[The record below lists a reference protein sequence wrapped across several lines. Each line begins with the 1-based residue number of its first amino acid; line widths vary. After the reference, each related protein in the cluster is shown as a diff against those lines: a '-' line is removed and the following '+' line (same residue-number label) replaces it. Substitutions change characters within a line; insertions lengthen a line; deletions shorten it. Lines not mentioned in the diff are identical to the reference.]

1 VGVRH
6 VDHRSVHRALS
17 ANALTQG
24 EPSAASRQLLER
36 LDLERRYA
44 RDPEGA
50 LEEIHAGLG
59 DLIGS
64 DRLFA
69 LAELSFLHAEQTS
82 DSGWYLASAVCAYA
96 FLFPDD
102 VALAPDAFDPRLR
115 VAADLYNRALTQAFG
130 LSGAR
135 GLILDGGGTFPF
147 PFGEVVLEADP
158 ESFHWGERQLEDF
171 VPVAEFEVRG
181 LRNRYRSPG
190 IGAPLAA
197 TALRDESRPSD
208 RTTAR
213 LARRAVVPVT
223 LFLRI
228 ESPRRGL
235 RDGHLRAQ
243 LALYSDATDTG
254 VSVGGRTVPL
264 EVETTAALAY
274 ALQGSRIWDLEIAGF
289 RSGNVLPEFLQGL
302 EDGLFMLR
310 PYRSGRIPL
319 VLVHGTASSPAR
331 WAEMVNELD
340 SYPEIRENYQI
351 WLFLYATGNPILYSS
366 RLLREALVNAVEDL
380 DPEGSDVALRRMVL
394 VGHSQGGLLAKAM
407 VTNPGNAFWDTFT
420 DVPFAEV
427 AKDLEPETTEL
438 LEEAIF
444 FERLPFVER
453 VVFIAT
459 PHGGSYL
466 ARGFLGRFAGGL
478 VQLPGNL
485 ARGTVDLVSSD
496 SARIKRRV
504 DRMPSS
510 VDNMNPDHPFTTTFS
525 AISVDERVTAHSIIA
540 VDGDGPVEEGSDGV
554 VAYPSAHIEEAV
566 SELVVRSRHSV
577 QGHPRTILETRRILL
592 EHLDAP

>member
-1 VGVRH
+1 V
-6 VDHRSVHRALS
+6 
-17 ANALTQG
+17 
-24 EPSAASRQLLER
+24 
-36 LDLERRYA
+36 
-44 RDPEGA
+44 
-50 LEEIHAGLG
+50 I
-59 DLIGS
+59 
-64 DRLFA
+64 
-69 LAELSFLHAEQTS
+69 LA
-82 DSGWYLASAVCAYA
+82 
-96 FLFPDD
+96 
-102 VALAPDAFDPRLR
+102 
-115 VAADLYNRALTQAFG
+115 
-130 LSGAR
+130 
-135 GLILDGGGTFPF
+135 GGGSLQF
-147 PFGEVVLEADP
+147 PFGEMEMESDP
-158 ESFHWGERQLEDF
+158 ESFRWGRRRLEKF
-171 VPVAEFEVRG
+171 VEIAEFEVRG
-181 LRNRYRSPG
+181 LRNSYRQSG
-190 IGAPLAA
+190 VGAPLAA
-197 TALRDESRPSD
+197 AAVRDESTPED
-208 RTTAR
+208 RATAR
-213 LARRAVVPVT
+213 IGDRSIVPVT

-228 ESPRRGL
+228 ESPRQGL
-235 RDGHLRAQ
+235 REGRLQAQ
-243 LALYSDATDTG
+243 LILYTDGADAS
-254 VSVGGRTVPL
+254 VSAGGRRVPL
-264 EVETTAALAY
+264 EVETTAVLAY
-274 ALQGSRIWDLEIAGF
+274 SLQGSRLWDWEIAGF
-289 RSGNVLPEFLQGL
+289 RSGDLLPDFLEGL

-310 PYRSGRIPL
+310 PYQPGRIPL

-331 WAEMVNELD
+331 WAEMVNELE
-340 SYPEIRENYQI
+340 SYPEIRQHYQI

-380 DPEGSDVALRRMVL
+380 DPEGTDVALRRMVL

-407 VTNPGNAFWDTFT
+407 VTNPGTAFWETFT

-427 AKDLEPETTEL
+427 AADLKPETTEL

-444 FERLPFVER
+444 FEQLPFVER

-485 ARGTVDLVSSD
+485 ARGTVDLLRSD

-525 AISVDERVTAHSIIA
+525 AIRVDERVTAHSIIA

-566 SELVVRSRHSV
+566 SELVVRSGHSV

-592 EHLDAP
+592 EHLDVP